1 MEHYGK
7 IIGRISA
14 INATTLKVTFNK
26 PVDTKKAAFV
36 VKNAYLPVDVKAQFA
51 EDAKSV
57 TLTAENNFIA
67 GDYTVTVKGLTETDL
82 VSSLKIDAQKLASFT
97 IKTTQL
103 LAKPGAQDFIY
114 EAVDQYG
121 EAFNYAS
128 SNFYTTAYNVTTPAN
143 TATVSLNGNKM
154 SVTLKNPTAKD
165 NIVITLVDKATG
177 ISQTQ
182 TITVVPNAAVNTV
195 SLGQAVPKK
204 DNDRIFKNEVAGDK
218 VYIPVSLKDQY
229 GNEIA
234 IANSLIGA
242 GKDITIISSDS
253 AIVDPSNI
261 TSMDSNNDGVND
273 ALNIVTGNK
282 AGSVTLTLIVNKT
295 GNTKSVSFTVY
306 DPAALGSVSFV
317 QPEELFVA
325 KEPITVNYTAA
336 DTFGKAVK
344 LANVKDLSWFSTNTS
359 VVDTAKDIAVDAKGV
374 LTITPQAKGTTVI
387 SAFLK
392 GAKQGEISL
401 SVNDAAVETRI
412 TKVLPTALTC
422 FAKNGGTY
430 TYTVKDFEII
440 DQYNRV
446 IKSPKGS
453 VTVAVKDKSADT
465 VATTG
470 AAITAANNKLGS
482 KVITLTYTN
491 GAVSLT
497 KEFTVN
503 VIDNTA
509 IAGYEL
515 APIENTVL
523 YAGGFTDA
531 AAAGSYASQF
541 AISNGLDA
549 SGNKVAL
556 SADEAKEMTL
566 TNTSSDVTIDPAT
579 NKVFAA
585 GKTDKGAATVAAWK
599 NGKKIAEVHFTTS
612 NVAPALTTLK
622 YAKDS
627 YTVAPKAMLD
637 LSHELTV
644 NGSVLDQ
651 YGVKFTPLA
660 GTWFS
665 NDNAIATVNSTT
677 GKVTGVKAG
686 ETTIIFVA
694 PNGVNIS
701 VKVIV
706 E

>member
-1 MEHYGK
+1 
-7 IIGRISA
+7 
-14 INATTLKVTFNK
+14 
-26 PVDTKKAAFV
+26 
-36 VKNAYLPVDVKAQFA
+36 
-51 EDAKSV
+51 
-57 TLTAENNFIA
+57 
-67 GDYTVTVKGLTETDL
+67 
-82 VSSLKIDAQKLASFT
+82 
-97 IKTTQL
+97 
-103 LAKPGAQDFIY
+103 
-114 EAVDQYG
+114 
-121 EAFNYAS
+121 
-128 SNFYTTAYNVTTPAN
+128 
-143 TATVSLNGNKM
+143 
-154 SVTLKNPTAKD
+154 
-165 NIVITLVDKATG
+165 
-177 ISQTQ
+177 
-182 TITVVPNAAVNTV
+182 
-195 SLGQAVPKK
+195 
-204 DNDRIFKNEVAGDK
+204 
-218 VYIPVSLKDQY
+218 
-229 GNEIA
+229 
-234 IANSLIGA
+234 
-242 GKDITIISSDS
+242 
-253 AIVDPSNI
+253 
-261 TSMDSNNDGVND
+261 
-273 ALNIVTGNK
+273 
-282 AGSVTLTLIVNKT
+282 
-295 GNTKSVSFTVY
+295 
-306 DPAALGSVSFV
+306 
-317 QPEELFVA
+317 
-325 KEPITVNYTAA
+325 
-336 DTFGKAVK
+336 
-344 LANVKDLSWFSTNTS
+344 
-359 VVDTAKDIAVDAKGV
+359 
-374 LTITPQAKGTTVI
+374 
-387 SAFLK
+387 
-392 GAKQGEISL
+392 
-401 SVNDAAVETRI
+401 
-412 TKVLPTALTC
+412 TKVLPTAVTC

-430 TYTVKDFEII
+430 TYTTKDFEII

-470 AAITAANNKLGS
+470 AAITAANKNLGS
-482 KVITLTYTN
+482 KVIVLTYKN

-503 VIDNTA
+503 VIDDA
-509 IAGYEL
+509 AVVRYEL

-523 YAGGFTDA
+523 YAHGFKDA